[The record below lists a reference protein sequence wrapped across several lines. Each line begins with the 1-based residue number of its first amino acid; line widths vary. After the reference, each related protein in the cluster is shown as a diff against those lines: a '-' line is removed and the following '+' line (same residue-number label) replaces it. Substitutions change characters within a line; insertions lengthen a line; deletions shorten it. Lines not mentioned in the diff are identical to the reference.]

1 MSHNVLS
8 RRNFIIAG
16 AAIGGAALLAG
27 PVQANVNTLPFLVV
41 GDWGDPSEPAQRIV
55 AASMGEVATRIE
67 SAFVISTGDNFYH
80 GGVESVSDPHWREA
94 FESVYTAPSLQ
105 TPWYSI
111 LGNHDYEGS
120 AAAQVAYT
128 RESSRWRMPS
138 RYFREDRHLPDGARA
153 TFFFLDT
160 TPITMLSGI
169 RDAAPQADFGARDQI
184 MWLER
189 VLASC
194 TSDWK
199 IVVGHHPIFSSGRHG
214 PSATLAHH
222 VRPLLERYG
231 VQAYFN
237 GHDHDLE
244 HLRFN
249 GVDYIC
255 SGSGSE
261 TRDVHPVPES
271 RFARAQNGFV
281 ACNLSRDALQVRFLN
296 AGGETLY
303 DVALDRV

>member
-1 MSHNVLS
+1 MSLS
-8 RRNFIIAG
+8 RRNFLLASAG
-16 AAIGGAALLAG
+16 ASGALLWPRTAHADAAG
-27 PVQANVNTLPFLVV
+27 LPFLIV
-41 GDWGDPSEPAQRIV
+41 GDWGDPNAGVQRAV
-55 AASMGEVATRIE
+55 AEAMGEVAARDH

-80 GGVESVSDPHWREA
+80 GGVESVGDPRWRDT
-94 FESVYTAPSLQ
+94 FESVYNAPSLQ
-105 TPWYSI
+105 TPWYSV

-120 AAAQVAYT
+120 PGAEVAYS
-128 RESSRWRMPS
+128 RESSRWHMPA
-138 RYFREDRHLPDGARA
+138 RYFREDMSLPDGARA

-160 TPITMLSGI
+160 TPITMLSGV
-169 RDAAPQADFGARDQI
+169 RSAVPQADLGARDQL

-199 IVVGHHPIFSSGRHG
+199 IVVGHHPILSSGRHG
-214 PSATLAHH
+214 ASATLAHH

-244 HLRFN
+244 HLHAN

-261 TRDVHPVPES
+261 SRDVHPVPES
-271 RFARAQNGFV
+271 RFALAQPGF
-281 ACNLSRDALQVRFLN
+281 ASCNLNRDALQLRFFSAERAVVYDAILN
-296 AGGETLY
+296 
-303 DVALDRV
+303 RV